1 MSTHS
6 KVKYFKTALNR
17 VEALNE
23 GDNSKIKRKDK
34 INFGY
39 THTGHG

>member
-17 VEALNE
+17 VE
-23 GDNSKIKRKDK
+23 GDNSKIIRKDK

-39 THTGHG
+39 TLKLSIGFF